1 MIALLLA
8 AAVATAPADLVG
20 RYDGG
25 QMELAAGLELLADGR
40 FHYGL
45 AYGAL
50 DEEAE
55 GSWTVEGDHV
65 LLTTEPAVV
74 PARFLLAEQK
84 PAGPGAIA
92 VLVVGPQGRALPNID
107 IAITYAEG
115 DPDIVQS
122 REEPVEIPF
131 EAARP
136 PKGVLLAVPVYDVES
151 ELFAIDMAK
160 GGGFTFR
167 FEPNGL
173 GQADFRRTSLA
184 IDKGALILPR
194 FDRTLRFERR

>member
-20 RYDGG
+20 QYDGG
-25 QMELAAGLELLADGR
+25 QMELAAGLELMADGHFR
-40 FHYGL
+40 YGL

-65 LLTTEPAVV
+65 LLTTEPAVI
-74 PARFLLAEQK
+74 PARFALAEQK
-84 PAGPGAIA
+84 PAGPGAITL
-92 VLVVGPQGRALPNID
+92 LVVDPQGRPLPNID
-107 IAITYAEG
+107 IAVTYADG

-122 REEPVEIPF
+122 RQEAVEIPI
-131 EAARP
+131 EAGRP
-136 PKGVLLAVPVYDVES
+136 PKAIMLAVPVYDVES
-151 ELFAIDMAK
+151 QLFAIDMAK

-173 GQADFRRTSLA
+173 GRADFRRTPLA
-184 IDKGALILPR
+184 IEKGALVLPR